1 MYPLDL
7 VVGLIGV
14 SESKIRKLEKAGI
27 LTPKRQ
33 GEKYYSFT
41 DIYVLKII
49 AIAERQGISFK
60 NIQYA
65 YDCLKTL
72 KSGRSLSSFTLYHDG
87 KEILDFTDDIKII
100 ASKYGQIID
109 GKLILPAIK
118 QLAIGTELDSTR
130 QKFENVELSLKRRR
144 EDLKKTGTVH
154 SLAEIKHM
162 LYG

>member
-7 VVGLIGV
+7 VVGLVGV
-14 SESKIRKLEKAGI
+14 SEHKIRKLEKAGI

-33 GEKYYSFT
+33 AEKYYSFT

-49 AIAERQGISFK
+49 AIAERQGISFR

-72 KSGRSLSSFTLYHDG
+72 KPGRSLSSFTLYHNG

-100 ASKYGQIID
+100 ASKYGQVVE
-109 GKLILPAIK
+109 GELILAAIK
-118 QLAIGTELDSTR
+118 QLALGTELDNTR
-130 QKFENVELSLKRRR
+130 QKFENIETSLKLRQK
-144 EDLKKTGTVH
+144 DLKKTGTVY
-154 SLAEIKHM
+154 SLAEIKHL